1 MTIIVLNYTR
11 MTNSVIVFVVLLLT
25 IVFPR
30 TTLVVVAADSG
41 EIFRAVQ
48 LDDETSIKSVIE
60 KDPSLL
66 ESKNG
71 GGQTPLINAVLMG
84 KLNAVNTLLD
94 LDADTSQTEK
104 DGYNVL
110 HAAGFQGRADIL
122 KVLLY
127 KKGLD
132 PMDKHTDGY
141 YPIHRACWG
150 RETRHTDT
158 VEVFLEY
165 GISPNLPAENGKT
178 CAEMTPNEGTR
189 TLLSNYK
196 GSKSEL

>member
-1 MTIIVLNYTR
+1 MK
-11 MTNSVIVFVVLLLT
+11 NSVIIFLVLLLT

-30 TTLVVVAADSG
+30 TTLVVVAAADSG

-48 LDDETSIKSVIE
+48 LDDETSIKSIIE

-84 KLNAVNTLLD
+84 KLNAVNALLD
-94 LDADTSQTEK
+94 LGADTSQTEK

-158 VEVFLEY
+158 VNVFLEY
-165 GISPNLPAENGKT
+165 GISPTLAAENGKT
-178 CAEMTPNEGTR
+178 CAEMTPNEGTL
-189 TLLSNYK
+189 TLLLNYK
-196 GSKSEL
+196 ESKSEL